1 MGQPLSSIV
10 LVIPVGFS
18 GLFASSLTFEKIRTF
33 SFPVRGT
40 LRRLWMSAQLGSW
53 VQKILL
59 IRLRN
64 PSGSSLNPYYDFSSY
79 TDQKWKM
86 GCFSG
91 WALLLHQGSASKGY
105 IALWVLYPGFKSPLI
120 HKNTVKL
127 HCHWWPLSVINVL
140 YETKPKG

>member
-10 LVIPVGFS
+10 LVVSLGFS

-33 SFPVRGT
+33 SFLVRGT

-64 PSGSSLNPYYDFSSY
+64 PSGSSLNP
-79 TDQKWKM
+79 
-86 GCFSG
+86 
-91 WALLLHQGSASKGY
+91 LLWLFQLHWSDVENGMFVWMSPPSPSGSASKGY
-105 IALWVLYPGFKSPLI
+105 IALWVLHPGFKSPLI
-120 HKNTVKL
+120 HKSTVKL
-127 HCHWWPLSVINVL
+127 HCHWWLLSVINVL
-140 YETKPKG
+140 YETKPKR